1 MTRTDEMFLIMT
13 LIEKYNLPLSTEL
26 RSAITETIKTDSII
40 HDNENLVKLEQN
52 LCLRAQRL
60 LNQPVDN
67 FPFSVRTINSLKAA
81 NLNCIKEVA
90 ALTSQ
95 EVRCLDGIGIKSFI
109 ELENFLMK
117 FKLTFGMSHYDM
129 ITRLSSLSNK
139 DIPCNCLVNHK
150 ATHHRARVY
159 KKTEEKQPKEK
170 SL

>member
-40 HDNENLVKLEQN
+40 FDDENLVKLEQN

-60 LNQPVDN
+60 LNQSIDN

-81 NLNCIKEVA
+81 NLNCIKDVA

-95 EVRCLDGIGIKSFI
+95 EVRCLDGIGMKSFI
-109 ELENFLMK
+109 ELESFLSR
-117 FKLTFGMSHYDM
+117 FKLSFGMSHYDM
-129 ITRLSSLSNK
+129 ITRLASLTNK
-139 DIPCNCLVNHK
+139 DIPCNCLVNPK
-150 ATHHRARVY
+150 ATRRTTRIY
-159 KKTEEKQPKEK
+159 KKKEEKQPKGK